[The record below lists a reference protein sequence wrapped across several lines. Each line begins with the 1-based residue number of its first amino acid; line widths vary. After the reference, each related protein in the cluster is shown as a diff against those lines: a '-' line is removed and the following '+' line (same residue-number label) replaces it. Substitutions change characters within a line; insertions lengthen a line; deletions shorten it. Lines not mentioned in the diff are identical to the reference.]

1 MSIYSTPF
9 GPTILTGK
17 DADAFEAQIADSKPN
32 PLAQASI
39 ERGRAALIS
48 MARKG
53 LLPETP
59 HQKAIRM
66 ARNEFEAE
74 QRVCPPRSPRA

>member
-1 MSIYSTPF
+1 MV
-9 GPTILTGK
+9 
-17 DADAFEAQIADSKPN
+17 A
-32 PLAQASI
+32 
-39 ERGRAALIS
+39 

-66 ARNEFEAE
+66 ALNAFEEE
-74 QRVCPPRSPRA
+74 QQL